1 MANKLNQQ
9 LNALR
14 NEIRPDSA
22 WQERS
27 REILLMQVKQGV
39 VEKEAQWFTFI
50 ETVWMQK
57 FLIQA
62 TRPLALAMMIILAV
76 FGGSVMSIRAA
87 NQTKPGDPLYI
98 AKIISEKAHFALT
111 FDNAQKAKLNLTFAA
126 NRATELKEMQ
136 QADPEVA
143 DHAEKIQELTNEINS
158 ELAEAKTRI
167 AKIEPIVQNKKKT
180 DDKPAADDAKKAVAM
195 ATKTDSNVAKVA
207 PAVIEKDKDGI
218 DFYDPRQ
225 AALEQAKNYIE
236 SKDYNAAANQLMNL
250 TEAIDQPEKLEV
262 KGTST
267 VEKKADVKSEKLE
280 KGTSTDSGADN
291 K

>member
-27 REILLMQVKQGV
+27 REILLMQIKQGV

-62 TRPLALAMMIILAV
+62 TRPLALAMMIIMAV

-136 QADPEVA
+136 QANPEVA
-143 DHAEKIQELTNEINS
+143 DHAEKIKELTNEINT

-167 AKIEPIVQNKKKT
+167 AKIEPAVRNKEKT

-195 ATKTDSNVAKVA
+195 VTKNDSNAAKVA
-207 PAVIEKDKDGI
+207 PAVIEKDKSGI

-236 SKDYNAAANQLMNL
+236 SKDYNAAASQLMNL

-280 KGTSTDSGADN
+280 KGTSTDLGTSN

>member
-62 TRPLALAMMIILAV
+62 TRPLALATMIILAV

-136 QADPEVA
+136 QANPEVA
-143 DHAEKIQELTNEINS
+143 DHAEKIKELTNEINT

-167 AKIEPIVQNKKKT
+167 AKIEPAVRNKEKT
-180 DDKPAADDAKKAVAM
+180 DDKPAADDAKKAVAV
-195 ATKTDSNVAKVA
+195 ATKTDSNAAKVA

-236 SKDYNAAANQLMNL
+236 SKDYNAAASQLMNL

-280 KGTSTDSGADN
+280 KGTSTDLGTSN